1 MDIYLLFVIVL
12 FGLAVTDLV
21 VGVSNDAVNFLNSA
35 IGSKVASRRIIML
48 VASLGVFI
56 GATFSGGMMEVAR
69 KGIFNP
75 EMFMFADIM
84 AIFLA
89 VMLTDI
95 ILLDVF
101 NTLGMP
107 TSTTVSIV
115 FELLGASVA
124 VSLIK
129 IIGASDSILSIGSY
143 INSEKATAIILG
155 IFISVGIAFTIG
167 AIVMWLSRLIF
178 SFNYEKRMRFAGAIW
193 GGIAFAALSYFL
205 LFKGLKGA
213 AFVTDDFQ
221 IWVQENTL
229 LLLGGSF
236 VFWALVLQVLF
247 SVFKFNIFR
256 GVVLFGTFSLAMA
269 FAGNDLVN
277 FIGVPIAGLESYGA
291 WSQSGVAPE
300 AFGMESLAK
309 AVRTNPLL
317 LFGAGVIMV
326 ATLWFSKKA
335 RSVTE
340 TEVNLGRQDEGA
352 ERFRPNFLARALVRI
367 IHELASSISSAL
379 PESWQKRIGSNFDPR
394 VSSQQNTIDAPAFD
408 LVRASV
414 NLTVAS
420 ALIALATSL
429 KLPLSTTYVSFMVA
443 MGTSLADR
451 AWGRDSAVYRVAG
464 VLNVILGWLMTA
476 LIAFT
481 TAALFAW
488 LIHQFGAWAVMA
500 LLALA
505 VFLISR
511 SFMYHKKKEQEK
523 KAQSDLLGNGEKIDT
538 SFVSNQTN
546 KTMANMLA
554 HTASVY
560 EQNISG
566 LISEDL
572 SQLRNARK
580 ASKALVRQNKN
591 FRQNLFQILKSI
603 KPSSLEAG
611 RRFILAYDLEQDLNG
626 SLAVLA
632 ESCHDHVAN
641 VHEPLSPGQQ
651 NKLKSLMRDVLKY
664 LDNCQQYI
672 NQENKSGFSSLKAE
686 KITILDRIEALML
699 KQNEG
704 LISNDFNSRNS
715 LLYFTILLETKDIV
729 AIATRFAKL

>member
-1 MDIYLLFVIVL
+1 MDIYLIFVIVL

-35 IGSKVASRRIIML
+35 IGSQVASRRIIML

-115 FELLGASVA
+115 FELLGAAVA
-124 VSLIK
+124 VALIK
-129 IIGASDSILSIGSY
+129 VVTAGDSVLSLGSY
-143 INSEKATAIILG
+143 INSEKATEIILG

-178 SFNYEKRMRFAGAIW
+178 SFNYEKRLRFAGALW
-193 GGIAFAALSYFL
+193 GGLAFAALSYFL

-213 AFVTDDFQ
+213 AFVSDDFEF
-221 IWVQENTL
+221 WVQENSL
-229 LLLGGSF
+229 MLLGASF
-236 VFWALVLQVLF
+236 LFWTIILQILLR
-247 SVFKFNIFR
+247 VFKFNIFR
-256 GVVLFGTFSLAMA
+256 AVVLFGTFSLAMA

-277 FIGVPIAGLESYGA
+277 FIGVPIAGLESYHSWSASGA
-291 WSQSGVAPE
+291 APD
-300 AFGMESLAK
+300 AFGMGSLAK
-309 AVRTNPLL
+309 AVRTNPFL

-340 TEVNLGRQDEGA
+340 TEVNLGRQDEGS
-352 ERFRPNFLARALVRI
+352 ERFRPNFLARILVRI
-367 IHELASSISSAL
+367 IHELASGISNSL
-379 PESWQKRIGSNFDPR
+379 PEKWQKRIGTNFTTR
-394 VSSQQNTIDAPAFD
+394 AVASSGSTDVPAFD

-443 MGTSLADR
+443 MGSSLADR

-488 LIHQFGAWAVMA
+488 FIHYFDVWAA
-500 LLALA
+500 GLLLLLA

-511 SFMYHKKKEQEK
+511 SFLYHRKKEQEK
-523 KAQSDLLGNGEKIDT
+523 KANAALPGGADHVDSA
-538 SFVSNQTN
+538 FVYEQTN
-546 KTMANMLA
+546 KAMTGMLSR
-554 HTASVY
+554 TAGVY
-560 EQNISG
+560 EQNING
-566 LISEDL
+566 LIQEDL
-572 SQLRNARK
+572 SQLRSARK
-580 ASKALVRQNKN
+580 ASKALVRQNN
-591 FRQNLFQILKSI
+591 AFRQSLFQILKSI
-603 KPSSLEAG
+603 NPASLDAG
-611 RRFILAYDLEQDLNG
+611 RRLILAYDLEQDLIG
-626 SLAVLA
+626 SVSVLA
-632 ESCHDHVAN
+632 SSCHDHVAN

-651 NKLKSLMRDVLKY
+651 NKLKSLMRDVLRY
-664 LDNCQQYI
+664 LKHCQQYI
-672 NQENKSGFSSLKAE
+672 EQESKHGVSNLKAE
-686 KITILDRIEALML
+686 KMTILDRIEALML
-699 KQNEG
+699 KQHEG
-704 LISNDFNSRNS
+704 LISNDYNSRNS

-729 AIATRFAKL
+729 AIATRFARL